1 MALFPNWSRETKIHI
16 VGSLTLIFFLM
27 EIIVGYAT
35 QSVALVADSFHM
47 LSDLL
52 AICVAYYAIYLAKQR
67 KRSNKLSF
75 GYQRAEILGAFA
87 NAIFLLALSFTI
99 IIDAVQRFVTP
110 VEIENPKLVLI
121 VGGVG
126 LTSNILG
133 MVLFGSHV
141 GHDHGSDSGNDAH
154 SLGAAHEVHSPHEF
168 NSHEMTESSHKHDGH
183 DNNNHGHD
191 HGNMNMQGL
200 FLHAL
205 GDALGSVGVILSAL
219 IIMFADGTW
228 RYYMDPV
235 ISLLISGLI
244 IASAVPL
251 VRTSSLILLQGVPDS
266 ISLEAI
272 EKDIMALEGVV
283 GVHEVHVWG
292 LSDVKNVAS
301 VHVRVLENGAV
312 GYMEVATSIKKLL
325 HGYGIHS
332 TTVQPEF
339 ARPAS
344 VASDY
349 DDGCLLKCEGGDCA
363 EQVCCSDNEKLSAV
377 IAA

>member
-1 MALFPNWSRETKIHI
+1 
-16 VGSLTLIFFLM
+16 
-27 EIIVGYAT
+27 
-35 QSVALVADSFHM
+35 
-47 LSDLL
+47 
-52 AICVAYYAIYLAKQR
+52 
-67 KRSNKLSF
+67 
-75 GYQRAEILGAFA
+75 
-87 NAIFLLALSFTI
+87 
-99 IIDAVQRFVTP
+99 
-110 VEIENPKLVLI
+110 
-121 VGGVG
+121 
-126 LTSNILG
+126 
-133 MVLFGSHV
+133 
-141 GHDHGSDSGNDAH
+141 
-154 SLGAAHEVHSPHEF
+154 
-168 NSHEMTESSHKHDGH
+168 MTESSHKHDGH

-283 GVHEVHVWG
+283 GVHEVHVWR

-301 VHVRVLENGAV
+301 VHVRVFENGFD
-312 GYMEVATSIKKLL
+312 GNMEIATSVKKVL
-325 HGYGIHS
+325 HCYGVHS
-332 TTVQPEF
+332 STVQLE
-339 ARPAS
+339 A
-344 VASDY
+344 VMVNGNGGYEDETV
-349 DDGCLLKCEGGDCA
+349 CLLKCVDRNCEDQG
-363 EQVCCSDNEKLSAV
+363 CCSDNEKLSAV